1 MEPKQAAP
9 RLHCWLIGCLSCVPS
24 LLGFLALLLSIPASS
39 GRHASVLEQP
49 AAEQLSTDEPAA
61 DFQLKWTGDASAVSV
76 IGDWNGWK
84 RPGLPMHRDESG
96 TLAADVRLPSNC
108 SRSKLAVVG
117 VCCYRFK
124 FVVTDAA
131 TQRHSWRTD
140 PSQPVDTDSQ
150 GNVNNVL
157 CKYGATRN
165 GASQTKPRR
174 NAADGRRQHAGG
186 PSTAPVEKSPGAGGP
201 TVAVSKSTCLLLTAT
216 AFNGSAL
223 AHESTRSVWGCC
235 DACQRRKR
243 CTAYNWRA
251 EPLAQNCMLLGEE
264 RGHATGNALSS
275 AGLMHRSANAGTR
288 AVAAGQSAAAS
299 SAPRSGAT
307 AATRRPKR
315 AKKRTKKR
323 HAGASKVSGKKVA
336 AG

>member
-1 MEPKQAAP
+1 MEPKEATP
-9 RLHCWLIGCLSCVPS
+9 RLHCWLIGCFSCVPS
-24 LLGFLALLLSIPASS
+24 LLAFVALMLSIPGPSHRQSS
-39 GRHASVLEQP
+39 AMEQP
-49 AAEQLSTDEPAA
+49 AAEQPSTNEPAA

-76 IGDWNGWK
+76 IGDWNGWR

-96 TLAADVRLPSNC
+96 TLAANVRLPSNC

-124 FVVTDAA
+124 FVVTDTA
-131 TQRHSWRTD
+131 TQRRSWRID

-165 GASQTKPRR
+165 GPSRAKPRR
-174 NAADGRRQHAGG
+174 NTATQRAGG
-186 PSTAPVEKSPGAGGP
+186 PSMAPVEKSSRIGGP
-201 TVAVSKSTCLLLTAT
+201 TVAASKSTCLLLTAT

-235 DACQRRKR
+235 DACQRRER

-275 AGLMHRSANAGTR
+275 AGLVHKSASAGFQ
-288 AVAAGQSAAAS
+288 AVAAGQSAAAAS

-315 AKKRTKKR
+315 AKKRTKKLSMR
-323 HAGASKVSGKKVA
+323 HTGASGKK
-336 AG
+336 